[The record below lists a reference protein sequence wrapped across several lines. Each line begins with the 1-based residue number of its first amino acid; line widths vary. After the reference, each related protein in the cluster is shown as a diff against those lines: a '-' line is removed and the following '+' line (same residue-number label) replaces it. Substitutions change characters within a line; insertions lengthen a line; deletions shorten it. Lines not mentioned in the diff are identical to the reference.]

1 MASTTYSD
9 RGTDVNKLSD
19 KQRLFVDQYLVDQ
32 DATKA
37 AIRAGYSVKS
47 ANAIGNKLIKDPR
60 VARAIGKAAKEVH
73 EELTLTTTEVLKQL
87 YYIVTRDVRE
97 FVDENGDAL
106 PISQL
111 GDRAAQ
117 SVDGFDQE
125 ITYFTNYET
134 GDVTKTVKNKLKLVG
149 KAGAIDM
156 AMKYQGL
163 FNKDNE
169 QKKDNITLDFSGLF
183 KPPAVTDDPV
193 TKAIAALEET
203 AANQITIEVSPEKKP
218 LVKNKPTKSKE
229 RKK

>member
-73 EELTLTTTEVLKQL
+73 EELTLTTEEVLKQL

-106 PISQL
+106 PISEL

-163 FNKDNE
+163 FKQDNA
-169 QKKDNITLDFSGLF
+169 QKQPQVTLDFSQLF
-183 KPPAVTDDPV
+183 KPHVEANDPV
-193 TKAIAALEET
+193 NEAMKNLEET
-203 AANQITIEVSPEKKP
+203 AANKVVIEVEPNQKP
-218 LVKNKPTKSKE
+218 KVKNAKTTKE
-229 RKK
+229 QKK